1 MVSVVVLVLLTKHG
15 AGWGEGGGGVLCIE
29 SYFPFDLHF
38 NPLFDMF
45 F

>member
-29 SYFPFDLHF
+29 SYFPFDLRVPF
-38 NPLFDMF
+38 V
-45 F
+45 